1 MLPLLYVGI
10 ISFISSFTV
19 SLFSTRE
26 ILTYNYNKDI
36 YPSKTNSKVKFNCE
50 ILVRY
55 IPTRESISSGTL
67 TNLWYTKNDY
77 DVFKKNL

>member
-1 MLPLLYVGI
+1 MLPLLFVGI
-10 ISFISSFTV
+10 ISFISSFSV
-19 SLFSTRE
+19 SHFASRE
-26 ILTYNYNKDI
+26 MLTYTYNKDI
-36 YPSKTNSKVKFNCE
+36 CPSKTNSKVKFNYE